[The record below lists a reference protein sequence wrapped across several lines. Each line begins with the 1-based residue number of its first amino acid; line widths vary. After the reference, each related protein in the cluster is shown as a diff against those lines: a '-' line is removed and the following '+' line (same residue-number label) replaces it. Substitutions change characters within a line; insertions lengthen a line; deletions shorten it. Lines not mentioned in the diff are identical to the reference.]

1 MKNMTD
7 KQIVRAIREP
17 DAPATPAQLRYIEGL
32 NLAVSSGITKSE
44 AAVLIHNATKGGS
57 NESKAIVPEKA

>member
-17 DAPATPAQLRYIEGL
+17 DAPATPAQIRYMQGL
-32 NLAVSSGITKSE
+32 KLEYRDGITKSE
-44 AAVLIHNATKGGS
+44 AAVLISRALKGA
-57 NESKAIVPEKA
+57 KTM